1 MKFLTRVVPVLLAA
15 SSMVRA
21 ASIAVRTNDDFFSE
35 FIDALNKNNLTTL
48 AESYKRVAKT
58 DEGKE
63 VIDALKN
70 NGKVTVL
77 APDNKSF
84 KPDHPS
90 LSPDVLLYNTV
101 WGSIDDD
108 FEGNSRKLSRRKSTQ
123 TRDVVNT
130 AQQRPPPNRRQ
141 KRTDP
146 QKYQVQVIDRFSSDE
161 SWKRWTN
168 TPLILIDRAV
178 GSAKVVNRFNFKN
191 IIVLII
197 DKVLSLPAKI
207 SDLLCKPL
215 IKSAPNGLV
224 KFGDA
229 LKKAGLSDLIDDRGE
244 RITLFAP
251 IDDQFC
257 DIDKFSK
264 DELKS
269 FLKNHFFF
277 GRIVFSPVFTS
288 VRKATAESGK
298 QLEFSYENDIHYVC
312 CGKDKSVVLRSDVIS
327 ENGVVHVID
336 KPLKCD
342 Y

>member
-58 DEGKE
+58 NEGKE

-224 KFGDA
+224 KFG
-229 LKKAGLSDLIDDRGE
+229 
-244 RITLFAP
+244 
-251 IDDQFC
+251 
-257 DIDKFSK
+257 
-264 DELKS
+264 
-269 FLKNHFFF
+269 
-277 GRIVFSPVFTS
+277 SP
-288 VRKATAESGK
+288 
-298 QLEFSYENDIHYVC
+298 
-312 CGKDKSVVLRSDVIS
+312 
-327 ENGVVHVID
+327 
-336 KPLKCD
+336 
-342 Y
+342 